1 MTELTTP
8 RLLLRHWRAADLEPF
23 AALNSDPAAMEFL
36 GPCLSRSESDAL
48 ARRAED
54 ALTRRGF
61 GFWAVEVRESGL
73 FAGFVGL
80 SVPGFEAHFTPCV
93 EVGWRLAPAFW
104 GRGYATEAARACLE
118 FGFRTRGLREIVAF
132 TVRANRRSRAV
143 MERLGMRYDPAGD
156 FEHPRLAPGDPLRAH
171 VLYRIGAETLA
182 PPG

>member
-8 RLLLRHWRAADLEPF
+8 RLILRHWRAADLEPF
-23 AALNSDPAAMEFL
+23 AALNSDPATMEFL
-36 GPCLSRSESDAL
+36 GPSLSRSESDAL

-54 ALTRRGF
+54 ALARRGF
-61 GFWAVEVRESGL
+61 GFWALEVRESGL

-93 EVGWRLAPAFW
+93 EVGWRLAPAVW

-118 FGFRTRGLREIVAF
+118 FGFRVQGLREIVAF

-171 VLYRIGAETLA
+171 VLYRIGA
-182 PPG
+182 